1 MSQVNSS
8 YEVNME
14 RKAYEIAKKA
24 HEGQLDKGDKPYI
37 EHVLKVADSFQD
49 NYEARIVALLHDV
62 IEDSSYTYD
71 DIEREGFTE
80 NILKALR
87 VITKE
92 DDMDYM
98 SYIKKV
104 YSNELARMVKIE
116 DLKHNMDLSII
127 PNPTDADYT
136 RVNKYKNALVYL
148 KKTNGED
155 KQ

>member
-1 MSQVNSS
+1 MSQENNS

-24 HEGQLDKGDKPYI
+24 HDGQFDKGARPYI
-37 EHVLKVADSFQD
+37 EHPLRVAHSFRD
-49 NYEARIVALLHDV
+49 NYQARIVALLHDV
-62 IEDSSYTYD
+62 IEDSDFTYE
-71 DIEREGFTE
+71 DIFNEGFDE
-80 NILKALR
+80 DIIEALR

-92 DDMDYM
+92 DNIDYM
-98 SYIKKV
+98 SYIKNV

-116 DLKHNMDLSII
+116 DLKHNMDLSRI

-136 RVNKYKNALVYL
+136 RVDKYKDALAYL